1 MELVLDK
8 KLMIRTIGEEE
19 HVYLSSYY
27 FMELNTSR
35 MLLNLDLHFPMEKGE
50 YGRRISELEK
60 SMDFQLDL
68 LHKLGVYDSI
78 TNVLVIF

>member
-1 MELVLDK
+1 M
-8 KLMIRTIGEEE
+8 
-19 HVYLSSYY
+19 YLSSYY

-50 YGRRISELEK
+50 YGRRISELEE

-68 LHKLGVYDSI
+68 LQKQAVEETLTKGVVVVTGGSWYWKD
-78 TNVLVIF
+78 NNH